1 MINYINSALKTKDKK
16 SIINISSYIFFILS
30 NLIFLILI
38 PSELSKVFFIN
49 YTIANGFFSYIC
61 KFYYFLKKKM

>member
-1 MINYINSALKTKDKK
+1 MTNDSKSFLKIKNSK
-16 SIINISSYIFFILS
+16 SFINISSYFLFVLS

-49 YTIANGFFSYIC
+49 YSIANGVFSYLVIVI
-61 KFYYFLKKKM
+61 FSKKKI